1 MRILLVGI
9 TVLGVVGGVPGAA
22 FAQSSLTTME
32 RQQKGQ
38 LDANRNKINDQLQ
51 ERFQTNLELEKQF
64 FDENR
69 RRRENYRY
77 QGNTQQRSLETQLRE
92 DSIRIGQQDQAN
104 REREFKQ
111 RAEEAQ
117 ALEEGRQRA
126 QR

>member
-1 MRILLVGI
+1 MRILLVGMA
-9 TVLGVVGGVPGAA
+9 VLGVVGGLSGAA
-22 FAQSSLTTME
+22 LAQSPLTTIE
-32 RQQKGQ
+32 RSQKSQ
-38 LDANRNKINDQLQ
+38 LDANRNKVNDQLQ
-51 ERFQTNLELEKQF
+51 ERFQQNLELEKQF

-77 QGNTQQRSLETQLRE
+77 QGNTTQRSLETQLRE
-92 DSIRIGQQDQAN
+92 DSIRINQQDQAN

-117 ALEEGRQRA
+117 GLEEARQRA